1 VKHALLL
8 LALAACVPDSD
19 PPWLLDHD
27 RIVAVRAEPPA
38 ILPGEIAR
46 LEVLVAHEGR
56 PTTIEQPLAASAPD
70 QSLYTAVHFNIDH
83 WQVDGPDETQLAAA
97 RTELGLADGAPVPLD
112 ITLHVTGPLYA
123 QKRVLLGATAQN
135 PVLPGVSIDGAA
147 AGASIAIAA
156 HHTAPLLIEAQD
168 VRWLTSCGELRDDR
182 EARATL
188 ATGDACTG
196 ELVVVV
202 RDGSGGVV
210 WQVWPLTVN

>member
-1 VKHALLL
+1 VLLVG
-8 LALAACVPDSD
+8 CVPDSD
-19 PPWLLDHD
+19 PPWLLDRD

-46 LEVLVAHEGR
+46 LDVLVAHKGG

-70 QSLYTAVHFNIDH
+70 QTLYTAVHFNIDH

-97 RTELGLADGAPVPLD
+97 RAELGLADGAPVPLD

-123 QKRVLLGATAQN
+123 EKRVLLGATAQN
-135 PVLPGVSIDGAA
+135 PGLPGASVDGVAA
-147 AGASIAIAA
+147 PATIAIAR
-156 HHTAPLLIEAQD
+156 HHTARLLIEAQD
-168 VRWLTSCGELRDDR
+168 VRWLTSCGELRDDH

-188 ATGDACTG
+188 VTGDVCTG

-202 RDGSGGVV
+202 RDGTGGIV
-210 WQVWPLTVN
+210 WQIWPLAVN